1 MWALSII
8 SIITTTEVNDPQ
20 LLQPVVVVVAATPVS
35 IQTKKLDEHNVVI
48 KMNKVFITK

>member
-20 LLQPVVVVVAATPVS
+20 LLQPVVVVAAIPVS